1 MRRALAIAA
10 IAAAALSSSALA
22 DVPPVPGGTT
32 CTMKAQDTYR
42 HAAVLRQGV
51 PVQVSCDGPATVRVF
66 LEFTSSSAATRWALS
81 NLFPES
87 SPGAEAFT
95 RGAIVFTEAGSRAAR
110 LRFWPWAQRVAAR
123 FARTRV
129 NIALTVK
136 REDGYFWSVAGRTQR
151 AKSTLV
157 R

>member
-1 MRRALAIAA
+1 M
-10 IAAAALSSSALA
+10 
-22 DVPPVPGGTT
+22 
-32 CTMKAQDTYR
+32 
-42 HAAVLRQGV
+42 
-51 PVQVSCDGPATVRVF
+51 
-66 LEFTSSSAATRWALS
+66 
-81 NLFPES
+81 
-87 SPGAEAFT
+87 
-95 RGAIVFTEAGSRAAR
+95 R
-110 LRFWPWAQRVAAR
+110 LRFWPWAQRVVPR